1 VAAAAQP
8 LNRHPIKEAPVV
20 TLVGTRLPALRP
32 SPARTH
38 RAGPRQGLV
47 LAALGVVFG
56 DIGTSPLYAL
66 KTVFALNGG
75 IVEPTRDNVFGVV
88 SVVFWA
94 ITLIVSAKYLGFIL
108 RADNEGEGGVMALAH
123 LAHRSVRPGG
133 RRFRMAAILGV
144 FGGSL
149 FFGDSLITPAISVLS
164 AVEGLEVAAP
174 ATHALIVPVSATI
187 IAALFAAQRFG
198 THHVGRLFG
207 PVMVLWFLT
216 IAVLGLVHV
225 VQDPEVLWALSPHH
239 AVAFALGHPLIAFLA
254 MGATVLVITGAEALY
269 ADMGHF
275 GRVPI
280 MWAWFALVFPSLTL
294 NYLGQAQLI
303 LRDRS
308 HISAP
313 FFHLAPDWAQ
323 LPLVALATLAT
334 IIASQ
339 AVISGAFSVARQAE
353 RLGYLPRLSVKQT
366 SEESGGQIYIASV
379 NWLLFAG
386 VMLLMLTFRES
397 ERLATAYG
405 VAVTTDLML
414 TTALFCFYAK
424 AALHWRSWHVGLFLL
439 TFGTVELVF
448 FAANIAKVM
457 HGGWLPLLVAAGMA
471 TVMTTWAQGREL
483 VTARREKL
491 EGTLLDFLNEVEVD
505 AKILRVPGTAVFLHP
520 NSRTTPLALRE
531 NVQFNHILHDEVIV
545 VSTMSVNVPHVP
557 DEERVEI
564 DDLGHPY
571 GHFTHVTLR
580 YGFSDHQDVPAG
592 LAVARDHAGLDIPLR
607 DVTYF
612 LSRITIH
619 RSDRPGMGQT
629 RKRLFAWLAHNAAD
643 PTHYFSLPIGRTVVL
658 GARVNY

>member
-1 VAAAAQP
+1 MTLLGLARP
-8 LNRHPIKEAPVV
+8 LSQ
-20 TLVGTRLPALRP
+20 G
-32 SPARTH
+32 SSGGPARP
-38 RAGPRQGLV
+38 GPRRALV

-75 IVEPTRDNVFGVV
+75 LVEPTRDNVFGVV
-88 SVVFWA
+88 SMIFWA

-133 RRFRMAAILGV
+133 RRFRVAALLGV

-149 FFGDSLITPAISVLS
+149 FFGDSVITPAISVLS

-174 ATHALIVPVSATI
+174 RTGSLVVPIATVI
-187 IAALFAAQRFG
+187 ITALFGAQQFG
-198 THHVGRLFG
+198 THHVGRFFG

-216 IAVLGLVHV
+216 LAGLGLVHIV
-225 VQDPEVLWALSPHH
+225 REPAVLWALSPHH
-239 AVAFALGHPLIAFLA
+239 AATFVLAHPGIAFVA
-254 MGATVLVITGAEALY
+254 MGATVLAITGAEALY

-280 MWAWFALVFPSLTL
+280 MWAWFALVFPSLTM

-303 LRDRS
+303 LKDRNEIAS
-308 HISAP
+308 P
-313 FFHLAPDWAQ
+313 FFDLAPGWAQ
-323 LPLVALATLAT
+323 LPLVVLATLAT

-339 AVISGAFSVARQAE
+339 AVVSGAFSVARQAE
-353 RLGYLPRLSVKQT
+353 RLGYLPRLTVRQT

-379 NWLLFAG
+379 NWLLFTG

-414 TTALFCFYAK
+414 TTALFCFYAR
-424 AALHWRSWHVGLFLL
+424 AALRWQGWQVALFVLV
-439 TFGTVELVF
+439 FGTVELAF
-448 FAANIAKVM
+448 FSANIAKVL
-457 HGGWLPLLVAAGMA
+457 HGGWLPLLIAGALA
-471 TVMTTWAQGREL
+471 TVMTTWARGREL

-491 EGTLLDFLNEVEVD
+491 EGSLLDFLNQVEDD

-520 NSRTTPLALRE
+520 NNRTTPLALRE
-531 NVQFNHILHDEVIV
+531 NVQFNHILHDEVV
-545 VSTMSVNVPHVP
+545 VVTTVSLNVPHVP
-557 DEERVEI
+557 DEDRAVI

-571 GHFTHVTLR
+571 AHVTHVTLR

-592 LAVARDHAGLDIPLR
+592 LAVARDQNGLDIPLH

-619 RSDRPGMGQT
+619 RSTRPGMGQA

-643 PTHYFSLPIGRTVVL
+643 PTQYFSLPIGQTVVV

>member
-1 VAAAAQP
+1 MTLLGLV
-8 LNRHPIKEAPVV
+8 RPVSQ
-20 TLVGTRLPALRP
+20 GSSRG
-32 SPARTH
+32 PART
-38 RAGPRQGLV
+38 GPRRALV

-75 IVEPTRDNVFGVV
+75 MVDPTRDNVFGVV
-88 SVVFWA
+88 SMVFWA
-94 ITLIVSAKYLGFIL
+94 ITLIVSAKYLGFVL
-108 RADNEGEGGVMALAH
+108 RADNDGEGGIMALAH

-133 RRFRMAAILGV
+133 RRFAVAAVLGV

-174 ATHALIVPVSATI
+174 GTSALVVPISATI
-187 IAALFAAQRFG
+187 VAALFMAQRFG
-198 THHVGRLFG
+198 TQHVGRLFG
-207 PVMVLWFLT
+207 PVMVVWFLT
-216 IAVLGLVHV
+216 LGALGLVHV
-225 VQDPEVLWALSPHH
+225 IRAPEVLWALSPHH
-239 AVAFALGHPLIAFLA
+239 AAAFAIDHPVIAFLA
-254 MGATVLVITGAEALY
+254 MGATVLVITGAEAVY

-303 LRDRS
+303 LQDS
-308 HISAP
+308 EEITAP
-313 FFHLAPDWAQ
+313 FFHLAPGWAQ

-353 RLGYLPRLSVKQT
+353 RLGYLPRLTVKQT
-366 SEESGGQIYIASV
+366 SEESGGQIYIGSV
-379 NWLLFAG
+379 NWLLFGG

-414 TTALFCFYAK
+414 TTALFCLYAQ
-424 AALHWRSWHVGLFLL
+424 AVLGWRGWHVAVFVL
-439 TFGTVELVF
+439 TFGTLEVAF
-448 FAANIAKVM
+448 FAANIAKVL
-457 HGGWLPLLVAAGMA
+457 HGGWLPLLVAAIMA
-471 TVMTTWAQGREL
+471 TVMSTWARGREL

-491 EGTLLDFLNEVEVD
+491 EGPLLNFLTQVEND

-520 NSRTTPLALRE
+520 NNRTTPLALRE

-545 VSTMSVNVPHVP
+545 VTTVSLNVPHVD
-557 DEERVEI
+557 DEHRVLI

-571 GHFTHVTLR
+571 AHVTHITLR
-580 YGFSDHQDVPAG
+580 YGFSDPQDVPAG
-592 LAVARDHAGLDIPLR
+592 LAVARDLEGLDIPLHN
-607 DVTYF
+607 VTYF
-612 LSRITIH
+612 LSRITVH
-619 RSDRPGMGQT
+619 RSQRPGMGQT
-629 RKRLFAWLAHNAAD
+629 RKRLFGWLARNAAD
-643 PTHYFSLPIGRTVVL
+643 PTHYFSLPIGQTVVL